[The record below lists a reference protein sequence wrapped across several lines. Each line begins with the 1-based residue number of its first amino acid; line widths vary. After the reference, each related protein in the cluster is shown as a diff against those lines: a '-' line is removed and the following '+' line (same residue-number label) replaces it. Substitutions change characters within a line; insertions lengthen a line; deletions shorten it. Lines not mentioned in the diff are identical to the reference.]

1 MWIVYAIQ
9 NNDGNTYCGMTT
21 NLRRRLKEHNL
32 GKSTYT
38 KNKGPWTVVFSKICS
53 SRLEA
58 RREEKYLKG
67 GAGRKI
73 VHEHIA
79 RVAKLADAHA

>member
-9 NNDGNTYCGMTT
+9 NSNGNVYCGMTT
-21 NLRRRLKEHNL
+21 NLIRRLKEHNL
-32 GKSTYT
+32 GKGTYT
-38 KNKGPWTVVFSKICS
+38 RNKGPWVLVYSKLCNS
-53 SRLEA
+53 SVEA
-58 RREEKYLKG
+58 RQEEKYLKG

-73 VHEHIA
+73 VREQIA